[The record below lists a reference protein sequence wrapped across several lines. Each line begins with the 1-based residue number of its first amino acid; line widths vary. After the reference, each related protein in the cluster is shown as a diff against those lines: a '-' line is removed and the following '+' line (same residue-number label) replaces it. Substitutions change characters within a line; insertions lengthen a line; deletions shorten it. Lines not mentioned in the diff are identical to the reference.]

1 MLLLSLICLLF
12 GLCPLCK
19 RYPNGR
25 WSLWTRC
32 PESNA
37 ATSSLS
43 FRVYRACTVAKP
55 KLPAKILPS
64 NPPLKDSITALV
76 CLSFEFASSQGGL
89 KIREFVDWQPKATN
103 DTTISHSILQLQLEF
118 ADWRERA
125 LSTRHKDK
133 TNNCPGAGECI
144 ETPAVL
150 DWLQVCRY
158 LQVRMNT
165 NDWKPMK
172 PWACLLL
179 LKQRQ
184 MTLSLGTPTDTRCPA
199 HHHLPHPPAKLRT
212 SLPVC

>member
-43 FRVYRACTVAKP
+43 VGYIVQGLGFTEHAQLQNQNY
-55 KLPAKILPS
+55 LPRFCPPILLSRTPS
-64 NPPLKDSITALV
+64 LV
-76 CLSFEFASSQGGL
+76 CLSFKFACSQGGL

-103 DTTISHSILQLQLEF
+103 DTTISHSLLQLQSEF

-172 PWACLLL
+172 PWACLHFRLAL
-179 LKQRQ
+179 QPIQ
-184 MTLSLGTPTDTRCPA
+184 DAQHTT
-199 HHHLPHPPAKLRT
+199 T
-212 SLPVC
+212 SLIPLQS